1 MQQTILPA
9 GARTWGMRR
18 LIPGLAALAILMSTG
33 GCLSLPS
40 EPEKDT
46 LFDRAGI
53 DAILAA
59 SDRQAL
65 IMKDPTSKERMC
77 LAPGPDYSV
86 TASRGVNVGMG
97 VGLPVGPKTQENLGG
112 DVSRGALSLGG
123 RNPEVLLARELMYR
137 ACELSLNLNADQ
149 ATTLWIYTR
158 FLESIEKI
166 AQSQTGSG
174 SASVSATPLDP
185 RLQPP
190 SFPSDASPSQPFGS
204 EGPSSSGPGMG
215 GSGAPSSVQ
224 PMLPLPPQ

>member
-185 RLQPP
+185 RLAPPAAPP
-190 SFPSDASPSQPFGS
+190 SP
-204 EGPSSSGPGMG
+204 G
-215 GSGAPSSVQ
+215 GSSPDGSGTSSMQPGGSSTIAP
-224 PMLPLPPQ
+224 PPATPN